1 MLDLLS
7 TQNQLHTRLVDFT
20 LQEYMFVLQV
30 VLGERLEVAYANTF
44 DTQEYKRNVPS
55 EDEEEYLASKRKD
68 AEIMLE
74 QQNCRHLREYLE
86 QEYRSDIQEQ
96 ASTLKDFKFTGAEV
110 QRLLNNLLHERSQE
124 LSEASVRDILALIK
138 SMYDSGALDSGD
150 SFSQHFV
157 TIPSKYDTICPQCNR
172 EGYAVEGLDFRCQH
186 CGCIAK
192 WDESQRRYFPNLGHL

>member
-30 VLGERLEVAYANTF
+30 VLGERIEVAYANTF

-55 EDEEEYLASKRKD
+55 DGEEEYLASKRKD

-150 SFSQHFV
+150 SFARHFV
-157 TIPSKYDTICPQCNR
+157 TIPSKFNILCPQCNR
-172 EGYAVEGLDFRCQH
+172 EGYAVEGLDFRCEF

-192 WDESQRRYFPNLGHL
+192 WDESSRRYFPNLGHL

>member
-44 DTQEYKRNVPS
+44 DTSEYKRNVPS
-55 EDEEEYLASKRKD
+55 EDEEEYLATKRKD

-157 TIPSKYDTICPQCNR
+157 TIPSKYNTICPQCNR

-192 WDESQRRYFPNLGHL
+192 WDESQRCYFPNLGHL

>member
-150 SFSQHFV
+150 SFQNHFI
-157 TIPSKYDTICPQCNR
+157 TIPKKYDCICSNCNR
-172 EGYAVEGLDFRCQH
+172 EMYLVEGCDNKCPA
-186 CGCIAK
+186 CGATYYWRDNRFYPELSK
-192 WDESQRRYFPNLGHL
+192 L

>member
-30 VLGERLEVAYANTF
+30 VLGERMEVAYANTF
-44 DTQEYKRNVPS
+44 DTSEYKRNVPS

-68 AEIMLE
+68 AEIMIE

-157 TIPSKYDTICPQCNR
+157 TIPSKYNTICPQCNR
-172 EGYAVEGLDFRCQH
+172 ESYAVEGLDFRCQH

>member
-7 TQNQLHTRLVDFT
+7 TQNALHTRLVDFT

-30 VLGERLEVAYANTF
+30 VLGERIEVAYANTF
-44 DTQEYKRNVPS
+44 DTSEYKRNVPS
-55 EDEEEYLASKRKD
+55 EDEEEYLATKRRD
-68 AEIMLE
+68 AEIMLD
-74 QQNCRHLREYLE
+74 QQNCRHLREYLQ
-86 QEYRSDIQEQ
+86 QEYQSDIQEK
-96 ASTLKDFKFTGAEV
+96 ASTLEDYRFTGAEV

-157 TIPSKYDTICPQCNR
+157 TIPNKYDTICPQCSR
-172 EGYAVEGLDFRCQH
+172 EGYAVQGLDFRCQH

-192 WDESQRRYFPNLGHL
+192 WDESQHRYFPNLEHL

>member
-1 MLDLLS
+1 MLNYRD
-7 TQNQLHTRLVDFT
+7 TQNALHTRLVDFS
-20 LQEYMFVLQV
+20 LQEYLFVLQTI
-30 VLGERLEVAYANTF
+30 LGEDPCVAYASVF
-44 DTQEYKRNVPS
+44 DGQNFKRNVPS

-150 SFSQHFV
+150 SFQNHFI
-157 TIPSKYDTICPQCNR
+157 TIPSKYNALCLNCSH
-172 EGYAVEGLDFRCQH
+172 EFYAVEGLSMKCPN
-186 CGCIAK
+186 CGAVYN
-192 WDESQRRYFPNLGHL
+192 WDEQQRRFIPEIPHL

>member
-44 DTQEYKRNVPS
+44 DTAEYKRNVPS

-157 TIPSKYDTICPQCNR
+157 TIPSKYNTICPQCNR

>member
-44 DTQEYKRNVPS
+44 DTQEYKRNIPS

-74 QQNCRHLREYLE
+74 QQNCRQLREYLE
-86 QEYRSDIQEQ
+86 SEYQIDVQEK
-96 ASTLKDFKFTGAEV
+96 ASTLSDYKFTGAEV

-150 SFSQHFV
+150 NFSQHFITV
-157 TIPSKYDTICPQCNR
+157 PSKFNILCPQCNR
-172 EGYAVEGLDFRCQH
+172 EGYAVEGLDFRCEF
-186 CGCIAK
+186 CGCVAK
-192 WDESQRRYFPNLGHL
+192 WNESSRRYFPNLGHL